1 MHLLSMWYLVRLY
14 FLFIC
19 MLWWQRMWDKN
30 SQKERER
37 EKEKSLTI
45 ECVRVCWEAIP
56 NIKMQGLLLAIA
68 IFFLCLFYSISP
80 NAEHKQ
86 THNFPRCSCSH
97 KGQSC
102 LAFYDLF
109 LAFDHNGKRCHWRDI
124 WWESN
129 HVNIC
134 WIQIP
139 FSLVLNCVLT
149 QIIII
154 KGVICAFC
162 ANFDELFLT
171 NIDLIRYLQ
180 QKQCANDEAFLSVNG
195 VFFSFGVIL
204 MRFNGNLYITVV
216 TVDLVTG
223 VLLST
228 DLITIDHM
236 FEMSYR
242 EVILL
247 KFYQTVNLYTIGLLC
262 HY

>member
-180 QKQCANDEAFLSVNG
+180 QKQCANDEPFLSVNG
-195 VFFSFGVIL
+195 VFFFIWCYLDAIQWQSIHHSCYGWLSHWCFTINRPDNNRSYVWNELSSGDSIEIL
-204 MRFNGNLYITVV
+204 SN
-216 TVDLVTG
+216 
-223 VLLST
+223 S
-228 DLITIDHM
+228 
-236 FEMSYR
+236 
-242 EVILL
+242 
-247 KFYQTVNLYTIGLLC
+247 
-262 HY
+262 